1 MVRPMDRGYRVII
14 SSSSAVGIALWSLLL
29 GLPGVVAM
37 LVATAAAAASWLLS
51 RSELAEQPATATE
64 PYAMVSFVRP
74 YR

>member
-1 MVRPMDRGYRVII
+1 MVRPMDRGYRIII
-14 SSSSAVGIALWSLLL
+14 SASSAVGLSLWSLLL
-29 GLPGVVAM
+29 GLPGVIDL

-64 PYAMVSFVRP
+64 PYAVVSFVRP